1 MLNEQ
6 DFFKSPNDMY
16 AIYQL
21 KPEPEYHLLRFA
33 ALDEL
38 QGQPIDKHHYNLVYS
53 GSLYDINSTETMDL
67 LEELYTKFNLKRPD
81 DFTGH
86 SLSVSDVIVLKQ
98 GGSFHSFYTNSF
110 GFTELTGFLPI
121 DNPLKNAE
129 MVLEDDFNMIDG
141 LINNGPRQEVPG
153 HGHIKYSREK
163 AAAEKMRHE
172 KTRIKKNDMER

>member
-6 DFFKSPNDMY
+6 DFFKSQDDMY

-38 QGQPIDKHHYNLVYS
+38 QGQPIEKHHYNLVYL
-53 GSLYDINSTETMDL
+53 GILNDITPTETMDL

-98 GGSFHSFYTNSF
+98 GGSFHSFYTDSF
-110 GFTELTGFLPI
+110 GFAELTGFLPI

-141 LINNGPRQEVPG
+141 LINNGPGQEAPV
-153 HGHIKYSREK
+153 HGHPEK
-163 AAAEKMRHE
+163 LQ
-172 KTRIKKNDMER
+172 KKRRDALER

>member
-6 DFFKSPNDMY
+6 DFFKSPDDMY

-21 KPEPEYHLLRFA
+21 KLEPEYHLLRFA

-38 QGQPIDKHHYNLVYS
+38 QGQPVDKHHYNLVYS
-53 GSLYDINSTETMDL
+53 GSLNDITPTGTMDL

-98 GGSFHSFYTNSF
+98 GGSFHCFYTDSF

-129 MVLEDDFNMIDG
+129 IALEDDFNMIDG
-141 LINNGPRQEVPG
+141 LINNGPRQETPG
-153 HGHIKYSREK
+153 HGRPEK
-163 AAAEKMRHE
+163 LQ
-172 KTRIKKNDMER
+172 KKRRDALER